1 MMTGFYYDKCRM
13 LLPFTVTEKRILF
26 FTIFF
31 YLVMC

>member
-13 LLPFTVTEKRILF
+13 LLPFTVAEKRILL

-31 YLVMC
+31 YLAMC